1 MVYIILGTVMIIYAW
16 MHLAYGMMQ
25 KHKNEAR
32 AQWIRI
38 NALLQTRSDY
48 VLKLIALL
56 HDNGFEDSELLAEIY
71 DLDGGYSQSNDREII
86 SARAEDVTPLL
97 DQLFEEVKQDGRL
110 DKNKDIQELISEL
123 IDLEDN
129 IKFES
134 TKYNKNIDIYNAHRQ
149 KPSLKLQVSILGA
162 VPLRG
167 FYIR

>member
-129 IKFES
+129 IKFER